1 AVKWSVTGVAAAVTF
16 GVCLWLAMAVELPFL
31 PKAEADRWVVAAAF
45 AGMMATAVA
54 ACGTWWAARENRPGA
69 ADGDPAGAGQQ
80 ITGSAGSLQF
90 GASARL
96 KARDITVNV
105 TPPPAPP
112 AGGDEVGDPK
122 ARPVR
127 RLRR

>member
-1 AVKWSVTGVAAAVTF
+1 MTRAEFLCANDARECVNWAQTGGAAARAGGTRWARVSRAVKWSVTCVAAAVTF

-80 ITGSAGSLQF
+80 ITGAAGSLQF
-90 GASARL
+90 GA
-96 KARDITVNV
+96 
-105 TPPPAPP
+105 
-112 AGGDEVGDPK
+112 
-122 ARPVR
+122 
-127 RLRR
+127 